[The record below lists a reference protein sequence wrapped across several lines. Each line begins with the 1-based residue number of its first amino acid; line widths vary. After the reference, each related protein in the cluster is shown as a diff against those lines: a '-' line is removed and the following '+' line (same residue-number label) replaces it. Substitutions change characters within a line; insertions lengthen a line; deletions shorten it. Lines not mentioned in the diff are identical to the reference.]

1 MISCEHVQ
9 PQLFSI
15 CSFTEKN
22 IVETNIEMT
31 LPPNIPSLTL
41 KGFKWL
47 ILRFLYPGKRAS
59 VLGTISNKITSNKE
73 PFNFLE

>member
-1 MISCEHVQ
+1 
-9 PQLFSI
+9 
-15 CSFTEKN
+15 
-22 IVETNIEMT
+22 MT

-59 VLGTISNKITSNKE
+59 VLGTISNKITLNEE
-73 PFNFLE
+73 PFNFLEYLDIEHNRWLSALK

>member
-15 CSFTEKN
+15 CSFAEKN

-47 ILRFLYPGKRAS
+47 ILRFLGPLGPLEQSLSVRRSVRRA
-59 VLGTISNKITSNKE
+59 
-73 PFNFLE
+73 